1 MTYKLSLFRGN
12 GEALPL
18 DTYRQCNY
26 ITHTSHLAREPPVPL
41 RKTQTMSLRVSPE
54 FKSALKLAAERERR
68 SQTNLLEHLLFAYCE
83 QNGIP
88 VKSHSPKKK
97 TKS

>member
-1 MTYKLSLFRGN
+1 M
-12 GEALPL
+12 A
-18 DTYRQCNY
+18 
-26 ITHTSHLAREPPVPL
+26 L

-54 FKSALKLAAERERR
+54 FKSALKLAAERELR

-88 VKSHSPKKK
+88 VKSPSSKKK
-97 TKS
+97 AKSQG

>member
-1 MTYKLSLFRGN
+1 MS
-12 GEALPL
+12 
-18 DTYRQCNY
+18 
-26 ITHTSHLAREPPVPL
+26 L

-88 VKSHSPKKK
+88 VKATSPKKK
-97 TKS
+97 TKSQG